1 VSLLEA
7 IRQRRAKVTVL
18 GLGYVGLPLSVGVA
32 EARFPVTGYDANA
45 DRVRE
50 LQAGNSHI
58 ADVSRRRLRRALA
71 SGKLRV
77 TADANDLAAQV
88 FLICVPTPFGKA
100 RQPDLSCVTQAA
112 QTVAPCLERGALVV
126 LESTTYPGTTREIVR
141 PIVESSGLTAGRDF
155 ALAFAPER
163 VDPGN
168 AAYKVQNTP
177 RIVGGLTPRCARAA
191 KALYSQLAPKVRTV
205 SSLETAEMA
214 KLMENTFRHVNI
226 ALVNEMA
233 LLCTDLGV
241 DVWEM
246 IDAAATKPFGYMP
259 FYPGP
264 GVGGH
269 CIPIDPCYFSYRVR
283 ELGRQARFVELA
295 EAINEGMPEHVV
307 SRISDALNE
316 RGKALRGARILV
328 LGAAYKRDVADV
340 RESPALKVI
349 AKLRQKGAI
358 VRYHDPLVP
367 EVNGTGEALHSV
379 ALTPREMESCDCAV
393 VVTDHSSLPYR
404 ELVQRCR
411 LIFDTRNALRR
422 YRSDNVVRL

>member
-18 GLGYVGLPLSVGVA
+18 GLGYVGLPLSVGLA
-32 EARFPVTGYDANA
+32 EAGFPVTGYDVNA

>member
-1 VSLLEA
+1 MSLLQA
-7 IRQRRAKVTVL
+7 IRGRGARVTIL
-18 GLGYVGLPLSVGVA
+18 GLGYVGLPLSVSMA
-32 EARFPVTGYDANA
+32 EAGFAVTGFDINA
-45 DRVRE
+45 ERVRR
-50 LQAGNSHI
+50 LRTGASDV
-58 ADVSRRRLRRALA
+58 ADVSRKRLRQALA
-71 SGKLRV
+71 HGKLQLL
-77 TADANDLAAQV
+77 ADAGELAADV
-88 FLICVPTPFGKA
+88 FAICVPTPFGKA
-100 RQPDLSCVTQAA
+100 RQPDLSCVTAA
-112 QTVAPCLERGALVV
+112 ARTVSQHLRRGTMVV
-126 LESTTYPGTTREIVR
+126 LESTTYPGTTRDIVR
-141 PIVESSGLTAGRDF
+141 PLLEGSGLKAGRDF

-168 AAYKVQNTP
+168 PSFHIENTP

-191 KALYSQLAPKVRTV
+191 KAFYSQVTPDVRTV
-205 SSLETAEMA
+205 GSLETAEMA

-233 LLCTDLGV
+233 VLCTDLGV

-269 CIPIDPCYFSYRVR
+269 CIPIDPCYLSYRVR

-295 EAINEGMPEHVV
+295 EAVNEEMPDYVV
-307 SRISDALNE
+307 ARVADALNQ
-316 RGKALRGARILV
+316 RSQALRGARILV
-328 LGAAYKRDVADV
+328 LGAAYKRDVADT

-349 AKLRQKGAI
+349 HKLRQKGAL

-379 ALTPREMESCDCAV
+379 ALTAREMESCDCAV

-404 ELVQRCR
+404 ELVRRCR
-411 LIFDTRNALRR
+411 LILDTRNALRR
-422 YRSDNVVRL
+422 YRADNIVRL